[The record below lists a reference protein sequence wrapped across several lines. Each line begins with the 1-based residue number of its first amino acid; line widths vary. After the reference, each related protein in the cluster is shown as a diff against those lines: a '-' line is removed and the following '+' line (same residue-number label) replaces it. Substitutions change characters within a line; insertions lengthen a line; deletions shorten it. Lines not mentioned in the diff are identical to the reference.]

1 MTQTASPL
9 VGILMGS
16 DTDLPVMVE
25 VSRTLE
31 KFGIGYEMEV
41 CSAHRSP
48 ARTHQYAAGAA
59 GRGLKVLIVGAGGAA
74 HLAGVV
80 ASVTSLPVIGV
91 PLATTPLNGMDSL
104 LAIVQM
110 PAGIPVATMAIDKAG
125 ATNAA
130 ILAAQILGTS
140 DPKMAERLK
149 EHKEELARSVQEK
162 NSRLRQKIADISK

>member
-1 MTQTASPL
+1 
-9 VGILMGS
+9 MGS

-31 KFGIGYEMEV
+31 KFGIPYEMEV

-48 ARTHQYAAGAA
+48 GRTHEYAAAAA
-59 GRGLKVLIVGAGGAA
+59 GRGIKVLIVGAGGAA

-130 ILAAQILGTS
+130 ILAAQIIGTA

-149 EHKEELARSVQEK
+149 GHKEELARSVQEK
-162 NSRLRQKIADISK
+162 NSRLQQKIAELSK

>member
-1 MTQTASPL
+1 MPTSPL

-31 KFGIGYEMEV
+31 KFGIPHEMEV

-48 ARTHQYAAGAA
+48 GRTHEYAAAAA

-130 ILAAQILGTS
+130 ILAAQIIGTS

-149 EHKEELARSVQEK
+149 GHKQELARSVQEK
-162 NSRLRQKIADISK
+162 NSRLQQKIADLR

>member
-149 EHKEELARSVQEK
+149 EHKEELARSVQAK

>member
-1 MTQTASPL
+1 MPQTASPL

-31 KFGIGYEMEV
+31 KFGIAYEMEV

-48 ARTHQYAAGAA
+48 TRTHEYASKAA
-59 GRGLKVLIVGAGGAA
+59 ERGLKVLIVGAGGAA

-149 EHKEELARSVQEK
+149 GHKEDLARSVQEK
-162 NSRLRQKIADISK
+162 NSRLQQKIVDLR